1 MEKNAREERHAHGE
15 LEEARIMRARKETR
29 EGGDTRE
36 RRGMNKKA
44 REVRERQGRCVWDKT
59 RERNDER
66 GGKIYPFV
74 RASPTFSLF
83 ILR

>member
-1 MEKNAREERHAHGE
+1 
-15 LEEARIMRARKETR
+15 MRTRKETL

-36 RRGMNKKA
+36 RIVMNKKA
-44 REVRERQGRCVWDKT
+44 REVRQCQGRCVWDKR
-59 RERNDER
+59 RERKDER
-66 GGKIYPFV
+66 GGEIYPFV